1 MFSKFILRKRRL
13 LVETGTV
20 KADDTKVKNL
30 IATKVYAYVDGKL
43 VGDYDSI
50 TKCGA
55 ALGMSRPAVKKAI
68 EFGTVLDNGFVLKF
82 N

>member
-1 MFSKFILRKRRL
+1 MFNLFQLRKRAL
-13 LVETGTV
+13 AKAEPV
-20 KADDTKVKNL
+20 KADDTKLKNL
-30 IATKVYAYVDGKL
+30 QATKVYAYVDGKL

-50 TKCGA
+50 TKCGT

-68 EFGTVLDNGFVLKF
+68 ESGTVLDNGFVLKF